1 MITQKDR
8 AIRGWV
14 YILKQRVDH
23 PTLSTGWVECT
34 AVAILKKG
42 EKKKKN
48 CWKGSMHIFF
58 PWTIGC

>member
-42 EKKKKN
+42 EKKKKRTAGRDL
-48 CWKGSMHIFF
+48 CIFF
-58 PWTIGC
+58 SLGR